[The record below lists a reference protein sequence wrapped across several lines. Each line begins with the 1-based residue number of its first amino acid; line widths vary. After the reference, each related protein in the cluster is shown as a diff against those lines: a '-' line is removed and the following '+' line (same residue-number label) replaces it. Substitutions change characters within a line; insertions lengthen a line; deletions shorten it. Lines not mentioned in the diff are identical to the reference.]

1 MTDLN
6 TSNKDNLKKDSVN
19 KDIDDNQ
26 SAIQKSLNKQDISMQ
41 ENNKQQMNSQ
51 QVSIKA
57 WSQKILVVVL
67 CMASFY
73 GGWKSYE
80 SNMVNEC
87 TANGGQMIEGQKTM
101 ICQLS

>member
-6 TSNKDNLKKDSVN
+6 KSNNTDHTNSANEQPLN
-19 KDIDDNQ
+19 EFDDNV
-26 SAIQKSLNKQDISMQ
+26 
-41 ENNKQQMNSQ
+41 NSQ

-57 WSQKILVVVL
+57 WSQKLLVVIL
-67 CMASFY
+67 CIASFY

-87 TANGGQMIEGQKTM
+87 TANGGQMIEGKKTM

>member
-6 TSNKDNLKKDSVN
+6 KSNNTDHTNSSNEQPLNEFDNNV
-19 KDIDDNQ
+19 
-26 SAIQKSLNKQDISMQ
+26 
-41 ENNKQQMNSQ
+41 NSQ
-51 QVSIKA
+51 QVSIKV
-57 WSQKILVVVL
+57 WSQKLLVVIL
-67 CMASFY
+67 CIASFY

-87 TANGGQMIEGQKTM
+87 TANGGQMIEGKKTM

>member
-6 TSNKDNLKKDSVN
+6 KSNN
-19 KDIDDNQ
+19 KNTDIDVNNDIDTGIAAKQ
-26 SAIQKSLNKQDISMQ
+26 ALNSTDGSVH
-41 ENNKQQMNSQ
+41 SQ

-57 WSQKILVVVL
+57 WAQKLLVVIL
-67 CMASFY
+67 CVASFY

-87 TANGGQMIEGQKTM
+87 TANGGQMIEGQRTM
-101 ICQLS
+101 LCQSL

>member
-6 TSNKDNLKKDSVN
+6 KSNNTDHTNSANEQPLNEVDNNV
-19 KDIDDNQ
+19 
-26 SAIQKSLNKQDISMQ
+26 
-41 ENNKQQMNSQ
+41 NSQ

-57 WSQKILVVVL
+57 WSQKLLVVIL
-67 CMASFY
+67 CIASFY

-87 TANGGQMIEGQKTM
+87 TANGGQMIEGKKTM

>member
-6 TSNKDNLKKDSVN
+6 KTNNRHSNANTRLTTEPTIN
-19 KDIDDNQ
+19 
-26 SAIQKSLNKQDISMQ
+26 AAE
-41 ENNKQQMNSQ
+41 ENRNSQ

-57 WSQKILVVVL
+57 WSQKLLVVLL
-67 CMASFY
+67 CLASFY

-87 TANGGQMIEGQKTM
+87 TANGGQMIEGQRTM
-101 ICQLS
+101 LCQSL

>member
-6 TSNKDNLKKDSVN
+6 KSNNENTDKTNNAAEKSFNKANDQINSQQVSV
-19 KDIDDNQ
+19 
-26 SAIQKSLNKQDISMQ
+26 
-41 ENNKQQMNSQ
+41 Q

-57 WSQKILVVVL
+57 WSQKLLVVVL
-67 CMASFY
+67 CIASFY

-80 SNMVNEC
+80 SNMVNDC
-87 TANGGQMIEGQKTM
+87 NANGGQMIEGKRTL

>member
-6 TSNKDNLKKDSVN
+6 KSNHKNTDADVDNDTNIDTGIAAKQALNSTDGSVH
-19 KDIDDNQ
+19 
-26 SAIQKSLNKQDISMQ
+26 
-41 ENNKQQMNSQ
+41 SQ

-57 WSQKILVVVL
+57 WSQKLLVVIL
-67 CMASFY
+67 CVASFY

-87 TANGGQMIEGQKTM
+87 TANGGQMIEGQRTM
-101 ICQLS
+101 LCQSL

>member
-6 TSNKDNLKKDSVN
+6 KSNNDGIDTDKTNNAAEESFNKADN
-19 KDIDDNQ
+19 
-26 SAIQKSLNKQDISMQ
+26 
-41 ENNKQQMNSQ
+41 QMNSQ

-57 WSQKILVVVL
+57 WSQKLLVVVL
-67 CMASFY
+67 CVASFY

-80 SNMVNEC
+80 SNMVNDC
-87 TANGGQMIEGQKTM
+87 NANGGQMIEGKRTL

>member
-6 TSNKDNLKKDSVN
+6 KSNNTDHTNSANEQPLNEVN
-19 KDIDDNQ
+19 
-26 SAIQKSLNKQDISMQ
+26 
-41 ENNKQQMNSQ
+41 NNNVNSQ

-57 WSQKILVVVL
+57 WSQKLLVVIL
-67 CMASFY
+67 CIASFY

-87 TANGGQMIEGQKTM
+87 TANGGQMIEGKKTM

>member
-6 TSNKDNLKKDSVN
+6 KPNSKPTDSEVAAKKHIEAAEVN
-19 KDIDDNQ
+19 N
-26 SAIQKSLNKQDISMQ
+26 
-41 ENNKQQMNSQ
+41 Q

-57 WSQKILVVVL
+57 WSQKLLVVIL
-67 CMASFY
+67 CVASFY

-87 TANGGQMIEGQKTM
+87 TANGGQMIEGQRTM
-101 ICQLS
+101 LCQSL

>member
-6 TSNKDNLKKDSVN
+6 
-19 KDIDDNQ
+19 
-26 SAIQKSLNKQDISMQ
+26 KS
-41 ENNKQQMNSQ
+41 NNKNTDVDVDNDNNIDTGIAAKQALDSTDGSVHSQ

-57 WSQKILVVVL
+57 WSQKLLVVIL
-67 CMASFY
+67 CVASFY

-87 TANGGQMIEGQKTM
+87 TANGGQMIEGQRTM
-101 ICQLS
+101 LCQSL

>member
-6 TSNKDNLKKDSVN
+6 KSNNQHSNADTRLTTEPTINAAEEN
-19 KDIDDNQ
+19 K
-26 SAIQKSLNKQDISMQ
+26 
-41 ENNKQQMNSQ
+41 NSQ

-57 WSQKILVVVL
+57 WSQKLLVVLL
-67 CMASFY
+67 CLASFY

-87 TANGGQMIEGQKTM
+87 TANGGQMIEGQRTM
-101 ICQLS
+101 LCQSL

>member
-6 TSNKDNLKKDSVN
+6 KTNNRHSNADTRLTTEPTINAAEEN
-19 KDIDDNQ
+19 K
-26 SAIQKSLNKQDISMQ
+26 
-41 ENNKQQMNSQ
+41 NSQ

-57 WSQKILVVVL
+57 WSQKLLVVLL
-67 CMASFY
+67 CLASFY

-87 TANGGQMIEGQKTM
+87 TANGGQMIEGQRTM
-101 ICQLS
+101 LCQSL

>member
-6 TSNKDNLKKDSVN
+6 KSNHKNTDVDVDTNIDTGIASKQAPNSTDGSVH
-19 KDIDDNQ
+19 
-26 SAIQKSLNKQDISMQ
+26 
-41 ENNKQQMNSQ
+41 SQ

-57 WSQKILVVVL
+57 WSQKLLVVIL
-67 CMASFY
+67 CVASFY

-87 TANGGQMIEGQKTM
+87 TANGGQMIEGQRTM
-101 ICQLS
+101 LCQSL

>member
-6 TSNKDNLKKDSVN
+6 KSNNDGIDTDKPNNSAEESFNNADGQINSQQVSV
-19 KDIDDNQ
+19 
-26 SAIQKSLNKQDISMQ
+26 
-41 ENNKQQMNSQ
+41 Q

-57 WSQKILVVVL
+57 WSQKLLVVVL
-67 CMASFY
+67 CVASFY

-80 SNMVNEC
+80 SNMVNDC
-87 TANGGQMIEGQKTM
+87 NANGGQMIEGKRTL